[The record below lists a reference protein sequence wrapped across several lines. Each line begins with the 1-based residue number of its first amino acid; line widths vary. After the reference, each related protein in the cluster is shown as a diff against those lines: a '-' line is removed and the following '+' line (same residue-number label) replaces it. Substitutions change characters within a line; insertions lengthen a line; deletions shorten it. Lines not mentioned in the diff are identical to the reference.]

1 MSQDLF
7 GFQGEQTRRRLAP
20 LADRMRPR
28 TLDEF
33 EGQSGILADGRLLRR
48 AIKADRIGNLIFHGP
63 PGVGKTTLAR
73 IIAAHTRAHFSS
85 LNAVLA
91 GVKELRL
98 EVEAAQKRLE
108 RHGLRSILFIDEV
121 HRFNSA
127 QQDALLPWVE
137 NGTVT
142 LIGATTENPYFEVN
156 KALVSRSRLFR
167 LLPLEAADLHRL
179 LQRALED
186 DERGY
191 GQRPVVVSEAAA
203 EHFVDVANGDAR
215 SLLNALELA
224 VESSEADADGTIQID
239 LAIAEESIQQRA
251 VLYDKN
257 GDAHYDTISAFIKS
271 LRGSDADAALFW
283 LARMVE
289 AGENPRFIFRRMLI
303 SAGEDIGLADP
314 QAMVVVEA
322 CAAAFER
329 VGLPEGLYPLA
340 QAALYLAGAE
350 KSNSLLG
357 FFDALKTVRAANK
370 QDVPSHLR
378 DANRDGAAFGDGV
391 GYRYPHAYAEHWVE
405 QQYLPTAL
413 QGEVFWQPGALG
425 WEGER
430 RERMAERRAAQLA
443 AAVELAAE
451 QPLLLSS
458 GPEDPGLDRWIQRQL
473 GQGGERL
480 DTLRQR
486 LWQGVVWQ
494 RNDRVLL
501 LGVRSLLWAID
512 PLQGAPDGGVTLLVS
527 EEDDITRL
535 QAQLELLD
543 PVRRPHLLHGG
554 LAALQHLPAQQRF
567 EWIGG
572 RLTSSDRPDL
582 SGDDLFTAMTRC
594 SQSGSQL
601 RLLISSAEAGPATAL
616 LSDDAGIGAA
626 DRAVLNALLSE
637 EHQRLVDEHQ
647 RFDPPASS
655 DWSIQETQWQEQLVL
670 PGGQALDQRWL
681 KDGSR
686 YRTELKSLDDSALA
700 VLRLLLKRRGDQPLR
715 MPMRHR
721 LLSGRLD

>member
-1 MSQDLF
+1 
-7 GFQGEQTRRRLAP
+7 
-20 LADRMRPR
+20 
-28 TLDEF
+28 
-33 EGQSGILADGRLLRR
+33 
-48 AIKADRIGNLIFHGP
+48 
-63 PGVGKTTLAR
+63 
-73 IIAAHTRAHFSS
+73 
-85 LNAVLA
+85 
-91 GVKELRL
+91 
-98 EVEAAQKRLE
+98 
-108 RHGLRSILFIDEV
+108 
-121 HRFNSA
+121 
-127 QQDALLPWVE
+127 
-137 NGTVT
+137 
-142 LIGATTENPYFEVN
+142 
-156 KALVSRSRLFR
+156 
-167 LLPLEAADLHRL
+167 
-179 LQRALED
+179 
-186 DERGY
+186 
-191 GQRPVVVSEAAA
+191 
-203 EHFVDVANGDAR
+203 
-215 SLLNALELA
+215 
-224 VESSEADADGTIQID
+224 
-239 LAIAEESIQQRA
+239 
-251 VLYDKN
+251 
-257 GDAHYDTISAFIKS
+257 
-271 LRGSDADAALFW
+271 
-283 LARMVE
+283 MVE

-543 PVRRPHLLHGG
+543 PVRRPQLIHGG
-554 LAALQHLPAQQRF
+554 LAALQHLPPQQRF

-700 VLRLLLKRRGDQPLR
+700 VLRRLLKRRGDQPLR